1 MVIPTNAPCA
11 TVLIGQTHDRK
22 PHAKKSM
29 QAGRPSTHDPLPKK
43 GWRKP
48 SHIRIVRAAA
58 ALWGHPIDVLRR
70 VLDVARLAVDAV
82 LRIDHKTRIALFR
95 LVAIDHFV
103 DGGGAV
109 EPRRLAIFRQVS
121 LNRNRRIL
129 EEQMTGLVFLMIGV

>member
-1 MVIPTNAPCA
+1 MVIPTNGPCA

-43 GWRKP
+43 GWRKL

-58 ALWGHPIDVLRR
+58 ALWRQPIDVLRR
-70 VLDVARLAVDAV
+70 VLDFARLAVDAILPV
-82 LRIDHKTRIALFR
+82 DQKTLSALFR
-95 LVAIDHFV
+95 LVGIDHFV
-103 DGGGAV
+103 DGGWAI

-129 EEQMTGLVFLMIGV
+129 QEQMAGLVFLMIGV